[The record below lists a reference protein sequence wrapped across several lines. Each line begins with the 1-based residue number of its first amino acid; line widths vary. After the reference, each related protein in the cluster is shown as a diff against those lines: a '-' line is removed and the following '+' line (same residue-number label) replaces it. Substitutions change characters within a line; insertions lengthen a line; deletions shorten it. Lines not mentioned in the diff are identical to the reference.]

1 MSTLIIGAGV
11 SGFGAAAYLR
21 ANGVVVRLSER
32 AKLKPEEAQRFLELG
47 VELCDGGH
55 DLSHLAGVTQVI
67 LSPGIAATHP
77 LLVAAHE
84 RSLDVISE
92 IDLALRASRARLIAV
107 TGTNGKSTT
116 CAMIGHLLRRL
127 GHGASVGGNFGDPPT
142 LMLAQGRMEEF
153 LVLELSSYQLETST
167 LVRPEAAIFTSF
179 SHDHLARHGS
189 LAAYFAAKWRMFA
202 ELPDSSLA
210 IIPEAVYSQAK
221 ALGFSLKISE
231 FAPITSA
238 TYLRGL
244 APASLPEP
252 QNQLNAGFALC
263 AVAHLLKRSPA
274 DLAPHLADFRGLP
287 HRCEQIGTINQ
298 QSVINDSKSTNVE
311 STLAALA
318 SQCRPT
324 ILLMGGQ
331 GKEESYRP
339 ILEAQGKIALL
350 ITFGAS
356 GGAIAKELDGD
367 LAVQKFPTLKSAM
380 DQIGGIIAK
389 HRCGVLFSPGCAS
402 FDEFRNYE
410 ERGDYFHHSIGPL
423 LDT

>member
-11 SGFGAAAYLR
+11 SGYGAAAYLR
-21 ANGVVVRLSER
+21 ANGAQVRVSER
-32 AKLKPEEAQRFLELG
+32 AKLRPEEAQRFLELG
-47 VELCDGGH
+47 VELCDTGH

-67 LSPGIAATHP
+67 VSPGISAAHP
-77 LLVAAHE
+77 LLVAARE
-84 RSLDVISE
+84 RNLEVLSE

-179 SHDHLARHGS
+179 SHDHIARHGT
-189 LAAYFAAKWRMFA
+189 LAAYFAAKWRLFA
-202 ELPDSSLA
+202 ELPSGSLA
-210 IIPEAVYSQAK
+210 IIPDAVYSQAK
-221 ALGFSLKISE
+221 ALGFAPLNSE
-231 FAPITSA
+231 VTQITSA
-238 TYLRGL
+238 SYLRRL
-244 APASLPEP
+244 APPSLPEP

-274 DLAPHLADFRGLP
+274 DLSPFLADFRGLP
-287 HRCEQIGTINQ
+287 HRCEQIGTIDM

-311 STLAALA
+311 STLVALD
-318 SQCRPT
+318 SQRRPV

-331 GKEESYRP
+331 GKEESYCP
-339 ILEAQGKIALL
+339 ILKALDKIALL
-350 ITFGAS
+350 VTFGAS
-356 GGAIAKELDGD
+356 GSTIAKELGGG
-367 LAVQKFPTLKSAM
+367 LPVQEFPTLKNAM

-410 ERGDYFHHSIGPL
+410 ERGDYFHRAISPL